1 MEERFTLKN
10 GQTVLIR
17 DAAESDAAA
26 LSAFFHRCG
35 GESDYLSFGEED
47 CPYTE
52 EYALQYIRCA
62 AAFPNNLLL
71 LALADG
77 EIVAE
82 LSLNVPPR
90 KRFYHKLELGIAVS
104 RPFWRQGLG
113 SHLMSLAIRHGEQ
126 HGIDSI
132 FLTVSAENEA
142 GIRLYRRF
150 GFTEYGRYERQA
162 LIRGEYSDAL
172 LMNRYLSR

>member
-17 DAAESDAAA
+17 PAAAEDASA
-26 LSAFFHRCG
+26 LADFFHNCG
-35 GESDYLSFGEED
+35 GESDFLSFGAED

-52 EYALQYIRCA
+52 EYALQFIRCGTE
-62 AAFPNNLLL
+62 FPDNLLL
-71 LALADG
+71 LAFADNK
-77 EIVAE
+77 IVAE
-82 LSLNVPPR
+82 LSLCAPAR
-90 KRFYHKLELGIAVS
+90 KRFAHRLELGIAVS

-113 SHLMSLAIRHGEQ
+113 SHLMSLAIRHGER
-126 HGIDSI
+126 HGIDSV

-172 LMNRYLSR
+172 LMSRYLTR